1 MFTVFTNIIEKAL
14 RRCAPKKTVFSR
26 NDKNKLTI
34 EQKWI
39 KEKTKTL
46 YQKINSNMESQSLT
60 YQQIQNNLI
69 EKINTNRSD
78 FQTEYFHNLKSERDR

>member
-14 RRCAPKKTVFSR
+14 RRCAPKKTVFIR